1 MNTKV
6 LSVCLAVLAALSCA
20 SAQQRY
26 PQILRL
32 SSDVSPDGQFQY
44 AYQTEDGISSE
55 ARGTPVRSSSRDAD
69 GADGP
74 ATAVTGQYSYTGP
87 DGQVYTVSYVADENG
102 YRASGAHL
110 PQPPPVPEAIQQS
123 LQLIARSSA
132 SSATSSSDS
141 FQPLQQ
147 RAAPAAPAFQG
158 FQAFQRPQPQAFQP
172 FQGFRR
178 F

>member
-1 MNTKV
+1 MNSQV
-6 LSVCLAVLAALSCA
+6 LSVCLAVLAVLAALSCA

-132 SSATSSSDS
+132 TSSSDS

-147 RAAPAAPAFQG
+147 RAAPAFQG